1 MKMQDLLLK
10 KYSEFQDGD
19 CRAFH
24 HAWSPS
30 GHWALSDCSDLMP
43 MKPVLAIKLVV
54 IKDLGQGFTHKLY
67 SINITELHKLS
78 FVFLQYTYLVKLF
91 L

>member
-1 MKMQDLLLK
+1 MKMQDLCSKSIQNFKMVTAEHFAMREALL
-10 KYSEFQDGD
+10 GIGP
-19 CRAFH
+19 
-24 HAWSPS
+24 W
-30 GHWALSDCSDLMP
+30 SDCSDLMP

-78 FVFLQYTYLVKLF
+78 FVFLHYAYLVNLF